1 MNSILEDRTYSAV
14 KSYALKGT
22 LIDQATYTSLAESKS
37 IDELIIKLK
46 TTTYNEFISKIEQ
59 PYTSKKI
66 EHAVKEHVS
75 KLHFDLMKVS
85 PANKILASYFLKYI
99 IANLKIVL
107 KGKALN
113 KSYDELEEYLDLY
126 SEELIGRRDLIT
138 KALTAEN
145 IEDSINTLNGTEFFK
160 DIEKAMQIYKENPKI
175 DIFDNYLDR
184 SFYSNLSKTYTEL
197 NTSLMPIGSTPKVR
211 KFRQIIAYYIDSY
224 NILSTLRAKLWK
236 LDDEETKKI
245 LIEPTFDISTTTL
258 KKIIASESIEEGI
271 KTLES
276 TSYNKLI
283 PTSFTNDGEV
293 VSQLEDNIR
302 KHEFIKLKKTFF
314 WNSFGDV
321 VSLSIIRLK
330 EFEANNLSSI
340 AFGIENKIESKSLMS
355 SIIV

>member
-1 MNSILEDRTYSAV
+1 MNSILEDRTYASV
-14 KSYALKGT
+14 KAYALKGT

-46 TTTYNEFISKIEQ
+46 TTAYNEFISKVDE

-85 PANKILASYFLKYI
+85 PANKILSNYFLKYI

-113 KSYDELEEYLDLY
+113 KSYDELKDYLDLY

-138 KALTAEN
+138 RALTADN

-160 DIEKAMQIYKENPKI
+160 DIERAMQIYKENPKI
-175 DIFDNYLDR
+175 DIFDIYLDR
-184 SFYSNLSKTYTEL
+184 SFYSALSKTYTEL

-211 KFRQIIAYYIDSY
+211 KFRQIIAYYVDSY
-224 NILSTLRAKLWK
+224 NILSVLRAKLWK
-236 LDDEETKKI
+236 LENEEIKKI
-245 LIEPTFDISTTTL
+245 LIEPTFDISVTTL
-258 KKIIASESIEEGI
+258 KKIIASDSIEEGI
-271 KTLES
+271 KTLEN

-283 PTSFTNDGEV
+283 PTSFTNEGEV
-293 VSQLEDNIR
+293 ISQLENNIR
-302 KHEFIKLKKTFF
+302 KHEFIKFKKTFY
-314 WNSFGDV
+314 WNSFGEI
-321 VSLSIIRLK
+321 VSLSIIKLK
-330 EFEANNLSSI
+330 EFEANNVASI
-340 AFGIENKIESKSLMS
+340 AFGIENKIESKVLMS
-355 SIIV
+355 KIIV

>member
-1 MNSILEDRTYSAV
+1 MNNILEDRTYSAV

-22 LIDQATYTSLAESKS
+22 LIDQTTYRSLAESKS

-46 TTTYNEFISKIEQ
+46 TTTYNEFVSKIEQ

-75 KLHFDLMKVS
+75 KLHFDLIKVS
-85 PANKILASYFLKYI
+85 PVNKILASYFLKYI

-126 SEELIGRRDLIT
+126 SEELVGRRDLIT
-138 KALTAEN
+138 RALTAEN

-175 DIFDNYLDR
+175 DIFDSYLDR

-197 NTSLMPIGSTPKVR
+197 DTSLFPIGSTPKVR

-224 NILSTLRAKLWK
+224 NILSALRAKLWK
-236 LDDEETKKI
+236 LNDDDAKKI
-245 LIEPTFDISTTTL
+245 LIEPTFDISMTAL
-258 KKIIASESIEEGI
+258 KKIIASESVEEGI
-271 KTLES
+271 KILEN

-283 PTSFTNDGEV
+283 PTSFTNDGDII
-293 VSQLEDNIR
+293 SQLEGNIR
-302 KHEFIKLKKTFF
+302 KHEFIKFKKTFF

-330 EFEANNLSSI
+330 EFEANNLASI
-340 AFGIENKIESKSLMS
+340 AFGIENKIEPKILMS
-355 SIIV
+355 KIIV